1 MAVVVRGAALLIAW
15 NRHFA
20 GKASW
25 QLSERRS
32 VVCSLGVL
40 EMRWENL
47 MTSVGHD
54 NYVSWLRESE
64 AMNFSVNG
72 MYRGFTISGMGDR

>member
-1 MAVVVRGAALLIAW
+1 MGFGDGGLAVVVRGAALLIAW

-20 GKASW
+20 GKAPW

-32 VVCSLGVL
+32 VVYSLGAL
-40 EMRWENL
+40 EMRREDL

-54 NYVSWLRESE
+54 NYVSW
-64 AMNFSVNG
+64 F
-72 MYRGFTISGMGDR
+72 